1 MTEERSIHPLDY
13 LSVVSRRKWWL
24 IVPLVVCVI
33 GGGLLALL
41 LPREYLSQATI
52 GVAAPTLSPELL
64 KGVSSM
70 DKEERQR
77 AISQQLLSPTVLQ
90 RVVREE
96 KIDPDRPVDETAAWL
111 RANVAENISVPQPIG
126 KGQADSTKGIDS
138 FLLGYTD
145 NDPQRAQRIANRLAY
160 VFAEE
165 NSKRQIERSENTSE
179 VLSQQQQASLGRLA
193 KLENELREK
202 KQAYMGRL
210 PDQVN
215 ANVQMVNGLRSQLES
230 ISTQLRGEQDRLSM
244 VESQLEQ
251 MRQGG
256 AGDAMTAS
264 GAAAVQTVQRRIN
277 ELNQQ
282 LVQARANGY
291 TEKHPEVIALQEE
304 IKQARADLAMARKQ
318 DPATR
323 DEMLALDP
331 LFRQKAQERDAS
343 RLRINELKRSSGQVQ
358 GQITQY
364 QSRVDAA
371 PMVEQEL
378 ASLQREYDLEK
389 QHYTDLNTRHQQA
402 AIAEDLTR
410 KQGGERYSVLYPA
423 TLPTRPQ
430 KPDQL
435 RIMLMAIAAGLV
447 LGAGAAVGRE
457 FLDRSVHDARALQN
471 EFEVPVLGE
480 IPRIPA

>member
-1 MTEERSIHPLDY
+1 MTEERSFHPLDY
-13 LSVVSRRKWWL
+13 LSVVQRRKWWL
-24 IVPLVVCVI
+24 ITPLVVCIVA
-33 GGGLLALL
+33 GALLALL

-52 GVAAPTLSPELL
+52 GVAAPTLSQELL
-64 KGVSSM
+64 RGVSSM

-96 KIDPDRPVDETAAWL
+96 KIAPERPVDETAAWL
-111 RANVAENISVPQPIG
+111 RGNVAQNISVPQPIG
-126 KGQADSTKGIDS
+126 KADNTKGIDS

-145 NDPQRAQRIANRLAY
+145 SDPQRAQRIANRLAY

-179 VLSQQQQASLGRLA
+179 VLSQQLQSSQARLT
-193 KLENELREK
+193 KLENDLREK
-202 KQAYMGRL
+202 KQNYMGRL
-210 PDQVN
+210 PAQVN

-230 ISTQLRGEQDRLSM
+230 ISTQMRGEQDRLSM

-282 LVQARANGY
+282 LTQARANGY
-291 TEKHPEVIALQEE
+291 TEKHPEVISLQEE
-304 IKQARADLAMARKQ
+304 IKQARAELAVARKA
-318 DPATR
+318 DPASR
-323 DEMLALDP
+323 DELLGADP
-331 LFRQKAQERDAS
+331 LYRQKVQERDAA
-343 RLRINELKRSSGQVQ
+343 RLRINELRRSSTLVQ
-358 GQITQY
+358 SQIGQY

-378 ASLQREYDLEK
+378 TSLEREYELEK
-389 QHYTDLNTRHQQA
+389 LHYTDLNNRHQQA
-402 AIAEDLTR
+402 AVAEDLTR

-423 TLPTRPQ
+423 TLPTSPL

-435 RIMLMAIAAGLV
+435 RIMVMAIAAGLV
-447 LGAGAAVGRE
+447 LGAVAAIGRE
-457 FLDRSVHDARALQN
+457 FLDRSVHDARALQT